1 MEELSIFFFL
11 AQNMRHFLGHF
22 LEKTNICLFFNC
34 AKSWRF
40 RRAVQRNG
48 EENCTSNFDVFA
60 WTFALQWSVT
70 ISSFLAPSSRW
81 TAFVL
86 EEITLSS
93 ELCFPKIGKSFSLS
107 IIVDSVQEWMGIK
120 KHLEKAV
127 ILLLWRTFQFTS
139 TVFCSTGLR
148 ILERLF
154 FSFPDVD
161 SKVYRV
167 YK

>member
-1 MEELSIFFFL
+1 MKVPKSSS
-11 AQNMRHFLGHF
+11 
-22 LEKTNICLFFNC
+22 EKWRRKLHIKFR
-34 AKSWRF
+34 RF
-40 RRAVQRNG
+40 RLNIRTSVIRN
-48 EENCTSNFDVFA
+48 D
-60 WTFALQWSVT
+60 
-70 ISSFLAPSSRW
+70 FLLSRSILAA
-81 TAFVL
+81 AFVL

-107 IIVDSVQEWMGIK
+107 IFVDSVQEWMGIK

-154 FSFPDVD
+154 FLVSRCRQQGLQGVQV
-161 SKVYRV
+161 SSEQQWTKLVELSLCKTCLV
-167 YK
+167 TL

>member
-1 MEELSIFFFL
+1 MYV
-11 AQNMRHFLGHF
+11 
-22 LEKTNICLFFNC
+22 FFNC

-40 RRAVQRNG
+40 RTVPKSSSEKWRRKLHIKFRRFRLNIRTSVIRN
-48 EENCTSNFDVFA
+48 D
-60 WTFALQWSVT
+60 
-70 ISSFLAPSSRW
+70 FLLSRFILAA
-81 TAFVL
+81 AFVL

-167 YK
+167 YR

>member
-1 MEELSIFFFL
+1 MKVPKSSS
-11 AQNMRHFLGHF
+11 
-22 LEKTNICLFFNC
+22 EKWRRKLHIKFR
-34 AKSWRF
+34 RF
-40 RRAVQRNG
+40 RLNIRTSVIRN
-48 EENCTSNFDVFA
+48 D
-60 WTFALQWSVT
+60 
-70 ISSFLAPSSRW
+70 FLLSRFILAA
-81 TAFVL
+81 AFVL

-107 IIVDSVQEWMGIK
+107 IFVDSVQEWMGIK

-161 SKVYRV
+161 SKVYCLQSV
-167 YK
+167 QVSSEQQWAKLVELSLCKTCLVTL